1 MIVLLLFIAAFG
13 AAFAQ
18 ESTVI
23 RFRTSGPAVKR
34 WGGRILVVVGAWF
47 LFLAVFADVAKRFL
61 F

>member
-1 MIVLLLFIAAFG
+1 MIVVLLFVAALG

-18 ESTVI
+18 ESTVA

-34 WGGRILVVVGAWF
+34 WGGRILIGVGAWI
-47 LFLAVFADVAKRFL
+47 LLLAVFAGTARDVF